1 MGGLAITA
9 KYVIEAEFEIDGVV
23 EKPDVIGAIFGQT
36 EGLLGNGFNLRELQR
51 LGRLGRIEVSLET
64 SDGKTRG
71 RITIPSNLD
80 RVETAI
86 IAAMIESVDKIGPYN
101 AKIRLSRIVDLRE
114 EKRKKIIERAIEI
127 LRKWE
132 ESIPESREIA
142 EEVIKAVRSAE
153 IIKYGPE
160 KLPAGPDVDRSDT
173 IIVVEGR
180 ADVVNLVRHG
190 YRNVIALEG
199 ASIPK
204 TIIELSKK
212 KTVIAFVDGD
222 RGGDLILKSLLNQVD
237 VDYIARA
244 PPGKEVEELTAK
256 EIAKCLK
263 NKMTVEEYLESIER
277 TKKIK
282 EERVLEKPI
291 KEPFKLAEIPIIEE
305 VAIPPKVVSLVNEL
319 QGTLEGVL
327 FDKEWNEVQRV
338 AVRDLVTTLQNTSD
352 IYAVVFDGIV
362 TQRVVDVAQEK
373 GIKVLV
379 GARVGNV
386 VRKPL
391 ELTIFTFADLAEKFE

>member
-1 MGGLAITA
+1 MGGLAVTA

-64 SDGKTRG
+64 VDGKTRG
-71 RITIPSNLD
+71 KITIPSNLD

-101 AKIRLSRIVDLRE
+101 ARIKLSKIVDLRE
-114 EKRKKIIERAIEI
+114 EKRKRIIERAIEI
-127 LRKWE
+127 LKKWE

-142 EEVIKAVRSAE
+142 EEVIKAVRSSE
-153 IIKYGPE
+153 VIKYGPE
-160 KLPAGPDVDRSDT
+160 NLPAGPDVDKSDT

-199 ASIPK
+199 ATIPK
-204 TIIELSKK
+204 TIVDLSKK

-222 RGGDLILKSLLNQVD
+222 RGGDLILKALLSQVD

-263 NKMTVEEYLESIER
+263 NKMTVEEYMETIEK
-277 TKKIK
+277 TKKVK
-282 EERVLEKPI
+282 EEKVPEKAP
-291 KEPFKLAEIPIIEE
+291 KEAPPPPKPE
-305 VAIPPKVVSLVNEL
+305 VAIPEKVKSLVEEL
-319 QGTLEGVL
+319 LGTLEGVL
-327 FDKEWNEVQRV
+327 FNENWQEIQRV
-338 AVRDLVTTLQNTSD
+338 AVRDLVTTLQSIDNV
-352 IYAVVFDGIV
+352 YAVVFDGIV
-362 TQRVVDVAQEK
+362 TQRVVDIAQEK
-373 GIKVLV
+373 GIKVII

-386 VRKPL
+386 VRKPVDL
-391 ELTIFTFADLAEKFE
+391 VISTFSELTEKV

>member
-1 MGGLAITA
+1 MLMGGLAVTA

-64 SDGKTRG
+64 VDGKTRG
-71 RITIPSNLD
+71 KITIPSNLD

-101 AKIRLSRIVDLRE
+101 ARIKLSKIVDLRE
-114 EKRKKIIERAIEI
+114 EKRKRIIERAIEI
-127 LRKWE
+127 LKKWE

-142 EEVIKAVRSAE
+142 EEVIKAVRSSE
-153 IIKYGPE
+153 VIKYGPE
-160 KLPAGPDVDRSDT
+160 NLPAGPDVDKSDT

-199 ASIPK
+199 ATIPK
-204 TIIELSKK
+204 TIVDLSKK

-222 RGGDLILKSLLNQVD
+222 RGGDLILKALLSQVD

-263 NKMTVEEYLESIER
+263 NKMTVEEYMETIEK
-277 TKKIK
+277 TKKVK
-282 EERVLEKPI
+282 EEKVPEKAP
-291 KEPFKLAEIPIIEE
+291 KEAPPPPKPE
-305 VAIPPKVVSLVNEL
+305 VAIPEKVKSLVEEL
-319 QGTLEGVL
+319 LGTLEGVL
-327 FDKEWNEVQRV
+327 FNENWQEIQRV
-338 AVRDLVTTLQNTSD
+338 AVRDLVTTLQSIDNV
-352 IYAVVFDGIV
+352 YAVVFDGIV
-362 TQRVVDVAQEK
+362 TQRVVDIAQEK
-373 GIKVLV
+373 GIKVII

-386 VRKPL
+386 VRKPVDL
-391 ELTIFTFADLAEKFE
+391 VISTFSELTEKV

>member
-1 MGGLAITA
+1 MLMGGLAVTA

-64 SDGKTRG
+64 VDGKTRG
-71 RITIPSNLD
+71 KITIPSNLD

-101 AKIRLSRIVDLRE
+101 ARIKLSRIVDLRE

-142 EEVIKAVRSAE
+142 EEVIKAVRSSE
-153 IIKYGPE
+153 VIKYGPE
-160 KLPAGPDVDRSDT
+160 NLPAGPDVDKSDT

-199 ASIPK
+199 ATIPK
-204 TIIELSKK
+204 TIVDLSKK

-222 RGGDLILKSLLNQVD
+222 RGGDLILKALLSQVD

-263 NKMTVEEYLESIER
+263 NKMTVEEYMETIEKTR
-277 TKKIK
+277 RSK
-282 EERVLEKPI
+282 EGKGPERIV
-291 KEPFKLAEIPIIEE
+291 KEAPPSPRPEVVIPD
-305 VAIPPKVVSLVNEL
+305 KVKSLVEEL
-319 QGTLEGVL
+319 LGTLEGIL
-327 FDKEWNEVQRV
+327 FDKNWQEIQRV
-338 AVRDLVTTLQNTSD
+338 AVRDLVTTLQSVDNV
-352 IYAVVFDGIV
+352 YAVVFDGIV
-362 TQRVVDVAQEK
+362 TQRVVDIAQEK
-373 GIKVLV
+373 GIKIII

-386 VRKPL
+386 VRKPVDL
-391 ELTIFTFADLAEKFE
+391 VISTFSELGEKV